1 MIRQRGIRFYLAK
14 LVSLGCIA
22 MVTAFAFAQMTPEVV
37 FKATE
42 TTLEV
47 PEQLEAGFHYF
58 ALATD
63 GMKTYSL
70 DVFRLHD
77 GVTLEMIESSR
88 NAIDEAYI
96 NGGDPAAAVNGVLEL
111 GDIVL
116 NIERNAGAEQQS
128 FGITLEEGNYA
139 VGSSYEDETTTKYV
153 YKTFEVVASD
163 APAAA
168 PQADQIIQLVDFA
181 FAFPANIQAGEQT
194 WELVNN
200 GKQVH
205 HLILLKVKEGKT
217 LEDIQAYAETEEG
230 EDPTEEALGDY
241 VGIMSP
247 GRSVYHTVTLV
258 PGMYVAICY
267 MPDHG
272 EGGDGAPHLAHGMM
286 QSFTV
291 SE

>member
-1 MIRQRGIRFYLAK
+1 LLSQFVLA
-14 LVSLGCIA
+14 
-22 MVTAFAFAQMTPEVV
+22 QEPVV
-37 FKATE
+37 FNATE

-58 ALATD
+58 ALGTD
-63 GMKTYSL
+63 GMKTYNL

-77 GVTLEMIESSR
+77 GVTLEMLEPAR

-96 NGGDPAAAVNGVLEL
+96 NGGDPAAAINELLEL

-116 NIERNAGAEQQS
+116 NIERNAGAEQQL

-139 VGSSYEDETTTKYV
+139 VGTSYEDETTTKYV
-153 YKTFEVVASD
+153 YKTFEVVASN

-168 PQADQIIQLVDFA
+168 PQVDQTIQLVDFA
-181 FAFPANIQAGEQT
+181 FAFPADLKAGEQI
-194 WELVNN
+194 WEVVNN
-200 GKQVH
+200 GKQLH
-205 HLILLKVKEGKT
+205 HLILMKVKEGKT
-217 LEDIQAYAETEEG
+217 LEDVQTYADTGEG
-230 EDPTEEALGDY
+230 EDPTEEALGDH

-258 PGMYVAICY
+258 PGLYVALCF
-267 MPDHG
+267 MPDHSA
-272 EGGDGAPHLAHGMM
+272 GGDGAPHIAHGMM